1 MLVLPQ
7 ITELLFDHIWGQWC
21 SDSQAIMSALPQ
33 ALQQPMQAQ
42 PVLLHFE
49 RWLIL
54 LKVGAGWTH
63 VPGCCDVGGSASA
76 LSVPQASCQR
86 MMQCDVPGFQPVVMT
101 L

>member
-1 MLVLPQ
+1 MPVLQQ

-21 SDSQAIMSALPQ
+21 SDSQAIMAALPQ

-54 LKVGAGWTH
+54 LKVGAGFSCRNAVMPAQQAH
-63 VPGCCDVGGSASA
+63 HSLMIMQAA
-76 LSVPQASCQR
+76 LVC
-86 MMQCDVPGFQPVVMT
+86 
-101 L
+101 

>member
-1 MLVLPQ
+1 MPVPQ

-63 VPGCCDVGGSASA
+63 MLGSCDVRLIIST
-76 LSVPQASCQR
+76 SVPQASCEQ
-86 MMQCDVPGFQPVVMT
+86 MVLCDVSRSEYVVMM